1 MPSEPP
7 APDASPDSAE
17 SPEPVETSV
26 PPPGTR
32 RGVPLWAR
40 VIIGFVIGATLGVV
54 FGSDPW
60 LFGWSNDDLGPLGML
75 VIRMLKTLATPL
87 IFVAI
92 LDSFLRTAIS
102 GRSGMRLLAVC
113 AMNVTFA
120 MALGLVL
127 LNTWQPGAAWAGR
140 LDELGSEI
148 GSLAGSMKKAEGAT
162 LDPLQNLSGFIPE
175 SIVRPFLDNTVLSI
189 VLIAVLLGAALRRI
203 QHRGEMPDAINTA
216 SHVIAVA
223 YEALV
228 TMLMWVAQ
236 LVPLAVL
243 LIVAQVVGRAGLQ
256 VFSVLWIFLATMLA
270 GLLIHALVYYVLLAW
285 IVARRSPS
293 EYLRG
298 GADAIITGLSCNSS
312 LATMPVTLRCL
323 ERMGVRPQAA
333 RLSACIGTNF
343 NNDGVM
349 LYEAMA
355 ALFLCQAFGLELS
368 FAQQGVVVLASIM
381 AGVGIAGIPE
391 AGLIILPLVLTAA
404 GLPEAAIAVAI
415 PLIVPVDWIIA
426 RVRSGVNVMADLVV
440 ALVLD
445 RFEANRPAT

>member
-1 MPSEPP
+1 M
-7 APDASPDSAE
+7 AP
-17 SPEPVETSV
+17 ETD
-26 PPPGTR
+26 PPGEQAPTGKR
-32 RGVPLWAR
+32 RVPLWMR
-40 VIIGFVIGATLGVV
+40 VIIGFVVGAILGVA

-75 VIRMLKTLATPL
+75 VIRLLKALATPL
-87 IFVAI
+87 ILVAI

-102 GRSGMRLLAVC
+102 GRSGLRLLATC
-113 AMNVTFA
+113 AMNVTVA
-120 MALGLVL
+120 MIIGLLL
-127 LNTWQPGAAWAGR
+127 LNAWKPGETWAGR
-140 LDELGSEI
+140 LDELGTEI
-148 GSLAGSMKKAEGAT
+148 GSLAGTMKKAEGAT
-162 LDPLQNLSGFIPE
+162 LDPLKNVSGYVPE
-175 SIVRPFLDNTVLSI
+175 SVVKPFLDNTVISI
-189 VLIAVLLGAALRRI
+189 VLLAVLLGAALRRI
-203 QHRGEMPDAINTA
+203 EHRGENPEAMRTIA
-216 SHVIAVA
+216 HVVAVS

-236 LVPLAVL
+236 LVPVAVL
-243 LIVAQVVGRAGLQ
+243 LIVAQVVGKAGLQ
-256 VFSVLWIFLATMLA
+256 VFSVLWIFLASMLA
-270 GLLIHALVYYVLLAW
+270 GLLLHALGYYVLLAW
-285 IVARRSPS
+285 VVGRRTPLQ
-293 EYLRG
+293 YLRG
-298 GADAIITGLSCNSS
+298 GADAIVTGLSCNSS

-323 ERMGVRPQAA
+323 ERMGVKPQAA

-355 ALFLCQAFGLELS
+355 ALFLCQAFGVELS
-368 FAQQGVVVLASIM
+368 LAQQGVVVLASIM

-391 AGLIILPLVLTAA
+391 AGLIILPLVLSAA

-445 RFEANRPAT
+445 RFEANRPEESGG